1 MSRRLI
7 SSKAFAML
15 ASAILLIAS
24 IGCDPGTLTAPSSA
38 PDNVVDSPNFIT
50 VLSTSKGVSDLSLAP
65 AVSTVVSAEEGG
77 RVVCGPFKLEFP
89 PKALDE
95 DTEITMSVIDDGT
108 LSVELGPHGIRF
120 NAPVVLS
127 MDLEGTSAEGM
138 ADQALTLWYDE
149 EDGIYLLMPK
159 LPSDDKNT
167 LKSQLEHFSKYAGHI
182 S

>member
-38 PDNVVDSPNFIT
+38 PDNVVTSPNFIT
-50 VLSTSKGVSDLSLAP
+50 ILSTPKGAPELSLTP
-65 AVSTVVSAEEGG
+65 STSRVVSAEEGG

-108 LSVELGPHGIRF
+108 LSVELGPHGIQF
-120 NAPVVLS
+120 NAPVILS
-127 MDLEGTSAEGM
+127 MSLEGTSAEGM
-138 ADQALTLWYDE
+138 ADQSATLWYDE
-149 EDGIYLLMPK
+149 EDGIYVMMPK
-159 LPSDDKNT
+159 LSSEDKNT
-167 LKSQLEHFSKYAGHI
+167 LKSQLEHFSKYAGDI
-182 S
+182 Q